1 MSNRLNMYCDLSL
14 RLIGFIAGLGILA
27 GCIMIGIYYGKP
39 QVIDPSVGLAGI
51 ILLSISIAYEILLLI
66 YCCCTT

>member
-1 MSNRLNMYCDLSL
+1 MSSRLNMYCDITL
-14 RLIGFIAGLGILA
+14 RSIGFIAVFGILA

-39 QVIDPSVGLAGI
+39 EVIDPAIGLAGI